1 MSRLRLSSL
10 CEIHWRS
17 YRKPIPQR
25 IELFRNDEFRNQA
38 LCKENRKLR
47 TEKASAILA
56 RAADTSQRVVVSGLV
71 IASAGSD
78 LSSSRFIPSK
88 LDCFRDAAGG
98 GAAGAARRNARDRRL
113 GETSSGKPRAGV
125 FAGLHLRDSLVCRH
139 LLLDLRHDASVW
151 RAEPRGGTA
160 GVASVLSLPWAL
172 SRAIRIAAE
181 LAGRASTGQPA
192 GSGGRSLSLGNG
204 IACAHAP
211 RAGSLELARHCA

>member
-1 MSRLRLSSL
+1 MSRLRLWSL

-47 TEKASAILA
+47 AEKASAILA

-88 LDCFRDAAGG
+88 LDCFRAAAGG
-98 GAAGAARRNARDRRL
+98 AAAGAARRNARDRRL

-125 FAGLHLRDSLVCRH
+125 FAGLLVRDSLVCRH

-151 RAEPRGGTA
+151 RGAAGCGRGVVVSDLLLTC
-160 GVASVLSLPWAL
+160 AL
-172 SRAIRIAAE
+172 
-181 LAGRASTGQPA
+181 
-192 GSGGRSLSLGNG
+192 
-204 IACAHAP
+204 C
-211 RAGSLELARHCA
+211 